1 MQVGDGRN
9 IELIYKILE
18 IVIQTLPANHHH
30 QDVDRFLGNHN
41 LAEKNIKKQNQTCT
55 GLKRGGS
62 FVRLN
67 GSFATIMTTGDF
79 NP

>member
-1 MQVGDGRN
+1 MQLGDGCN

-18 IVIQTLPANHHH
+18 IVMQTLPANHHH

-41 LAEKNIKKQNQTCT
+41 LDGKNTKKHQMCT
-55 GLKRGGS
+55 GLKRGG
-62 FVRLN
+62 FFLRLN

>member
-41 LAEKNIKKQNQTCT
+41 LAGKNIKKHI
-55 GLKRGGS
+55 KRAL
-62 FVRLN
+62 V
-67 GSFATIMTTGDF
+67 
-79 NP
+79 